1 MFSQR
6 EKFAFRLP
14 APHIPLLEPVLVKHL
29 IVPAAGIAVVAYA
42 VTVSMGKLFARK
54 HKYEI
59 DTDQEMLALG
69 LAGSISSF
77 FSVFPSSTSLSRS
90 LVNEGAGARTQV
102 SGFVAA
108 SVVLCVILVIAPLLE
123 ALPMCVLNSIVV
135 VALSSLIAKVTELR
149 TLWRFSKLDVVG
161 ICSLTIAFSCF
172 QVGKSG
178 YRSVVSYSQAKR
190 TTIPI
195 VRFDSPVIFT
205 NVELLKSYV
214 RRVVENET
222 GNVLIWLCGRFF
234 NSTSLCICHKENMR
248 TQTAHAFGQFMGL
261 SRAKLILIKFID
273 VRSTSTSVCK

>member
-1 MFSQR
+1 MSLLQWWQYAGTLSRDLWAVWWSLCSQLLSIPSGRRIFVIPKTIFSNA
-6 EKFAFRLP
+6 KAIFWKPVFAEHILDKERATLPWQCLHGFRP
-14 APHIPLLEPVLVKHL
+14 
-29 IVPAAGIAVVAYA
+29 
-42 VTVSMGKLFARK
+42 
-54 HKYEI
+54 
-59 DTDQEMLALG
+59 
-69 LAGSISSF
+69 SIS
-77 FSVFPSSTSLSRS
+77 
-90 LVNEGAGARTQV
+90 
-102 SGFVAA
+102 
-108 SVVLCVILVIAPLLE
+108 LLGE
-123 ALPMCVLNSIVV
+123 
-135 VALSSLIAKVTELR
+135 
-149 TLWRFSKLDVVG
+149 
-161 ICSLTIAFSCF
+161 
-172 QVGKSG
+172 VGKSG